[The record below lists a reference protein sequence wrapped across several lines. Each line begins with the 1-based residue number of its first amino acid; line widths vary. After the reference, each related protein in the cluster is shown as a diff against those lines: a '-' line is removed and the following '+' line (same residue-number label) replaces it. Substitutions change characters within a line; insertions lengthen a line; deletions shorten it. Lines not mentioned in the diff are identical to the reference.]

1 MGIGRIGRVG
11 PASSAGYIP
20 LHDRIF
26 STIVAKAAKAKRD
39 GHKEA
44 VMMMK
49 DSPALWKAI
58 DAAREYMEV
67 HAQKS
72 DSVKVTVKL

>member
-1 MGIGRIGRVG
+1 MGVGRIGRVG

-26 STIVAKAAKAKRD
+26 SSIVSKASKAKRD
-39 GHKEA
+39 GKPEA
-44 VMMMK
+44 VMIMK
-49 DSPALWKAI
+49 DSPALWKAVH
-58 DAAREYMEV
+58 AAREYFEV
-67 HAQKS
+67 HTQRS